1 MASLPF
7 LINDCTIAPLATG
20 VKARTLLAFRERLE
34 TVPAGCIYFHFWIGR
49 LRTAYEYKEHHND
62 FSHWVHKA
70 LHDDILA
77 ERIELLDPTMD
88 DLETLRAKLIELI
101 DQRIDEIDTI
111 PFTLKDEQFH
121 FINSKIIVFKTDQKI
136 EHPNKLVHL
145 LPELTRS
152 SIFYHFIDS
161 RRRTAGNRDDLS
173 IWLESFGDTYKELI
187 DELKG
192 VDPYFIS
199 LSDLQEKLI
208 LLINKF
214 FIKE

>member
-20 VKARTLLAFRERLE
+20 LKARTLLAFRERLE
-34 TVPAGCIYFHFWIGR
+34 SVPAGCIYFHFWIGR

-62 FSHWVHKA
+62 FSHWVHKF

-77 ERIELLDPTMD
+77 ERIELLDPTVD
-88 DLETLRAKLIELI
+88 DIETLRLKLIELI
-101 DQRIDEIDTI
+101 DQRIDEIETI
-111 PFTLKDEQFH
+111 PFTLKDEQFQ
-121 FINSKIIVFKTDQKI
+121 FINSKIIVFKTNLKI
-136 EHPNKLVHL
+136 ENPKELTQL
-145 LPELTRS
+145 LPLLTRS

-161 RRRTAGNRDDLS
+161 KRRTAGNRDDLS
-173 IWLESFGDTYKELI
+173 IWLESFGDTYQQLI
-187 DELKG
+187 DELRA

-208 LLINKF
+208 SIVNKF